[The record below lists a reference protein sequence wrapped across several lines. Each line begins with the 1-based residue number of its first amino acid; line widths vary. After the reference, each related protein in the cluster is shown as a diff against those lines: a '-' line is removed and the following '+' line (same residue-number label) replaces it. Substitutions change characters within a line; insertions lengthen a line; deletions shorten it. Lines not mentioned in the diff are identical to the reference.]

1 VYVRNSY
8 GPASGGTR
16 QRATPFRLSLLI
28 PLIHLCVSAVAL
40 LCHQSVFFDHV
51 SSSVFSSLASV
62 TLLWPHP
69 PPTAEGAVRHLPPL
83 NQPLCKS

>member
-1 VYVRNSY
+1 VYVRKSY

-40 LCHQSVFFDHV
+40 LCHQSCLFRSHVFLDFL
-51 SSSVFSSLASV
+51 LAG
-62 TLLWPHP
+62 LRYAPLAP
-69 PPTAEGAVRHLPPL
+69 PVAYG
-83 NQPLCKS
+83 